1 VTDNFTLQAEKYST
15 DQIGTEENRTEQ
27 NRTVERIRLQA
38 ASVAE
43 HLCRV
48 LEYDTLQSVD
58 ASSHLIS

>member
-1 VTDNFTLQAEKYST
+1 MTDNFTLQAEKYST
-15 DQIGTEENRTEQ
+15 DQIRSGRKGTEQ

-58 ASSHLIS
+58 A